1 MKQRKNNN
9 RKYLRLNTV
18 FPVEFNAVD
27 QDKKPISVVMQGF
40 TRNVGKGGMCIEAK
54 FEKNKEPLAI
64 VSGKTV
70 LRLVINIPSS
80 SFATDSYAVVRWAK
94 KVSEYIF
101 DTYIFGV
108 EYNEIDTDNQKMI
121 ERHVLW
127 LYRKP
132 KVLFVLFLTALIF
145 AVILTYFG
153 LQTR

>member
-80 SFATDSYAVVRWAK
+80 SFATDSYAVVRWVK